1 VAGAF
6 SPRLLA
12 LQGRKEGLMALETVA
27 NYVSEARVLLQD
39 VVPTYRY
46 SDVELVSNLN
56 LAIMTAR
63 RNRPDLFLSV
73 TTIPQFIASDI
84 VNGTLFVMDPQ
95 YRVAFLFFMVGF
107 AQLRDEEDTQDTRAA
122 AFIGKFTQQ
131 LMTLS

>member
-1 VAGAF
+1 
-6 SPRLLA
+6 
-12 LQGRKEGLMALETVA
+12 MALDTVA
-27 NYVSEARVLLQD
+27 NYVAETRVLLQD

-46 SDVELVSNLN
+46 GDAELVMALN
-56 LAIMTAR
+56 LGIMTAR
-63 RNRPDLFLSV
+63 RNRPDLFLSGV
-73 TTIPQFIASDI
+73 VPQFTAADIANNT
-84 VNGTLFVMDPQ
+84 VFVMDPQ

>member
-1 VAGAF
+1 
-6 SPRLLA
+6 
-12 LQGRKEGLMALETVA
+12 MALDTVT
-27 NYVSEARVLLQD
+27 NYVTEARILLQD
-39 VVPTYRY
+39 TVPTYRY
-46 SDVELVSNLN
+46 SDAELIMTLN

-73 TTIPQFIASDI
+73 TTLPQFTATDI
-84 VNGTLFVMDPQ
+84 TAGTPFAMDGQ

>member
-1 VAGAF
+1 
-6 SPRLLA
+6 
-12 LQGRKEGLMALETVA
+12 MALETVA
-27 NYVSEARVLLQD
+27 NYVNEARVLLQD
-39 VVPTYRY
+39 IVPPYRY
-46 SDVELVSNLN
+46 SDAELVSNLN
-56 LAIMTAR
+56 LGIMTAR

-73 TTIPQFIASDI
+73 STIPQFIVSD
-84 VNGTLFVMDPQ
+84 VANLTLFNMDPQ

>member
-1 VAGAF
+1 
-6 SPRLLA
+6 
-12 LQGRKEGLMALETVA
+12 MALDTVA
-27 NYVSEARVLLQD
+27 NYVAEARILLQD

-46 SDVELVSNLN
+46 GDAELLTALN

-73 TTIPQFIASDI
+73 TTLPFFTVADIAA
-84 VNGTLFVMDPQ
+84 NKAFAMDPQ
-95 YRVAFLFFMVGF
+95 YRVAFLFFMVGW

-131 LMTLS
+131 LMSLT